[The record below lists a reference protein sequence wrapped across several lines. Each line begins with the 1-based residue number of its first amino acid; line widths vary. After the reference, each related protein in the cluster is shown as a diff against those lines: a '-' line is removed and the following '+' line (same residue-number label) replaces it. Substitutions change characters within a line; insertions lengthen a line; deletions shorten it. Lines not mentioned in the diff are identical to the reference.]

1 MSVFFPAR
9 KRANAVNGLRPRTAF
24 GLAFDNTDVIRT
36 ARVITTRLLHR
47 SNDAHV
53 YVTPNIQH
61 VSEMRRNP
69 ELRSALQEADLVT
82 CDGFPLVMYAQW
94 RGCDIPGRV
103 TGREVVEEIMLRT
116 ALDPA
121 HVLFFLIESAETAA
135 AVAQWAERRG
145 LSHQVIIEVAPPRFG
160 ESERDAAALADR
172 IRGAGTT
179 LLFLGLGAPKCELFA
194 TRFRSRLGPCWAMCI
209 GQSVRVSLGLIQ
221 GPPQKWVDL
230 RLEWAWRIVQEPRRL
245 IGRYVSSALGF
256 AAAVAQDLLGRTDG
270 DGRTSVRVGRA
281 QHWARMT
288 EQTVVE
294 PAMAQPDAAV
304 RAIPLAKYGAAAS
317 SEDYLID
324 HEGIEPSHMQ
334 DASDL
339 EQPASAAR

>member
-36 ARVITTRLLHR
+36 ARVISTRLLHR
-47 SNDAHV
+47 SSDAHV

-69 ELRSALQEADLVT
+69 ALRSALQEADLVT

-103 TGREVVEEIMLRT
+103 TGREVVDEIMLRT

-145 LSHQVIIEVAPPRFG
+145 LSHQVITEVAPSRFG
-160 ESERDAAALADR
+160 ENEPDAAALADR

-194 TRFRSRLGPCWAMCI
+194 TRFRSKLGACWALCI
-209 GQSVRVSLGLIQ
+209 GQSVRVSLGLIL

-256 AAAVAQDLLGRTDG
+256 AVAVAQDLLGRTD
-270 DGRTSVRVGRA
+270 DNGRTAARIGRA

-288 EQTVVE
+288 EQTVAE
-294 PAMAQPDAAV
+294 PAMAQPEAAV

-324 HEGIEPSHMQ
+324 RQRVEPSHMQ

>member
-69 ELRSALQEADLVT
+69 VLRSALQEADLVT

-103 TGREVVEEIMLRT
+103 TGREVVDEIMLRT

-145 LSHQVIIEVAPPRFG
+145 LSGQVITEVAPPRFG
-160 ESERDAAALADR
+160 ENERDAAALADR
-172 IRGAGTT
+172 VREAGTT

-194 TRFRSRLGPCWAMCI
+194 TRFRSKLGPCWAMCI

-256 AAAVAQDLLGRTDG
+256 AAAVAEDMLGRTDG
-270 DGRTSVRVGRA
+270 NGRTAMRIDGKER
-281 QHWARMT
+281 WARMT
-288 EQTVVE
+288 DQGAIET
-294 PAMAQPDAAV
+294 AMAQPDTAA
-304 RAIPLAKYGAAAS
+304 RAIPLPKYG
-317 SEDYLID
+317 EPVNGDYVID
-324 HEGIEPSHMQ
+324 RKRIDTHE
-334 DASDL
+334 ASDV

>member
-24 GLAFDNTDVIRT
+24 GLAFDNTDVLRT
-36 ARVITTRLLHR
+36 ARVMTTRLLHR

-69 ELRSALQEADLVT
+69 ELCRALQEADLVT

-135 AVAQWAERRG
+135 AVAQWAECRG
-145 LSHQVIIEVAPPRFG
+145 LSHQVITEVAPSRFG
-160 ESERDAAALADR
+160 ENERDAAALADR
-172 IRGAGTT
+172 VREAGTT

-194 TRFRSRLGPCWAMCI
+194 TRFRSKLGPCWALCI

-256 AAAVAQDLLGRTDG
+256 AVAVAQDLLGRTAG
-270 DGRTSVRVGRA
+270 QGRAVARISRA

-294 PAMAQPDAAV
+294 PAMVQPDTAV

-317 SEDYLID
+317 CEDYLID
-324 HEGIEPSHMQ
+324 HQRIEPSHVQ

-339 EQPASAAR
+339 ERPASAAR